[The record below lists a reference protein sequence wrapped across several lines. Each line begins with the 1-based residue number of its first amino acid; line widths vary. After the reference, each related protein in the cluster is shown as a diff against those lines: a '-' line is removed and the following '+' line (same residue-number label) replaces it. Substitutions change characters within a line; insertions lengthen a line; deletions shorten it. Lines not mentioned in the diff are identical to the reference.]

1 MQIKDPAR
9 TKPTDKLNESDKD
22 AKERW
27 DAEGGT
33 PAGQRPGK
41 RSRKLLHAWI
51 VAASLIAL
59 GAVPQARAQSAQ
71 SSNASFSDAV
81 ITELVASALD
91 SDRALSR
98 MDILVLT
105 VGSVVYLRGFVD
117 TLEQVEWAGTL
128 ARRVEGVSAV
138 SNAIR
143 VSDRPSRA

>member
-1 MQIKDPAR
+1 MQIEDPAR
-9 TKPTDKLNESDKD
+9 TKPTYNESDKD
-22 AKERW
+22 AK
-27 DAEGGT
+27 EGGT